1 MLNELQLLDFGP
13 LFDSEGGILTELPPL
28 LRPSYKLFVPEPD
41 SDGLDIAGIRPMEI
55 RVPLGTNVGWN
66 VRAPGF
72 RAPNLCGLNG
82 SFIPF
87 ATTRTERL
95 AKGDPRKSVKER
107 YKDHNGYVAAVEQA
121 AAELVQSRFL
131 LQEDADRFIS
141 DAKASSV
148 LK

>member
-1 MLNELQLLDFGP
+1 MECARTG
-13 LFDSEGGILTELPPL
+13 LPCSKS
-28 LRPSYKLFVPEPD
+28 LRPQWFV
-41 SDGLDIAGIRPMEI
+41 
-55 RVPLGTNVGWN
+55 
-66 VRAPGF
+66 
-72 RAPNLCGLNG
+72 
-82 SFIPF
+82 IPF

-95 AKGDPRKSVKER
+95 ATGDPRKSLKER

-141 DAKASSV
+141 DAKASTV

>member
-1 MLNELQLLDFGP
+1 
-13 LFDSEGGILTELPPL
+13 
-28 LRPSYKLFVPEPD
+28 
-41 SDGLDIAGIRPMEI
+41 
-55 RVPLGTNVGWN
+55 

-95 AKGDPRKSVKER
+95 ATGDPRKSLKER

-141 DAKASSV
+141 DAKASTV